1 MIIYKIKVVRLLSL
15 TIMLLALLAPQ
26 NIEAQKKKKKK
37 KGDTEIPAKPVPEKA
52 KEKKISDLIKSS
64 KEIDGLFKIY
74 QDTITGSLQMVISED
89 QINKEFIHFN
99 QIANGVVDAGSFRGA
114 YGGSKV
120 FKINKY
126 FNKIEFITQNT
137 SFYFDPSNAISRS
150 KDANMSEGNMASLK
164 IEASDKEKGLY
175 LIKADDLFLKETFN
189 QLKPAKRPGTSPTA
203 FTLGNLDK
211 NKTKVSSIRNYPEN
225 TDLEIEYVYSKP
237 SVLNGGSNAVTD
249 GRNVSIKVFH
259 SLIAMPENDYEIRK
273 DDPRVGFFMTQV
285 DDKSSMTATP
295 YRDLIHRWHLKK
307 KDPNAAISEPV
318 EPITW
323 WMENST
329 PKEIRP
335 IIKQAGEQWNLAFE
349 KAGFKNAIVI
359 KEQPDDATWDAGD
372 IRYNVLRWTSSPN
385 PPFGGYG
392 PSFVNPRTGQILGAD
407 IMFEYSSLGGS
418 LRNEKLFEK
427 TALNEFYN
435 EMEDR
440 INNKEHNLYC
450 VAGQMA
456 QLDNMF
462 ASIANNT
469 FGTEEL
475 EKSKMVNEFL
485 HFLILHEMGHTLGLN
500 HNMKASQLHSL
511 IDVNNEA
518 ITTKMG
524 LIGSVM
530 DYPAVN
536 YNMDRDNQGQYW
548 TTRPGPYDAWAIQFG
563 YQTMSDEEMAELL
576 AKSTEPQLAFGND
589 ADDMRGPGKAI
600 DPRVNVSDM
609 SNDAVQY
616 SIDRIKLANEVGKEV
631 LAKYKKNESG
641 KSYQELGNS
650 YFVLTGQQAASAN
663 TISRYVGGVY
673 VDRAMN
679 GQQGSTKPYTPVERE
694 KQKKAMKALNDYV
707 FASNAFTVP
716 NDLYN
721 YIARQ
726 RRGFNFFGGPEDPK
740 IHARVLRIQKNV
752 LRHLLHPNTTQRITD
767 SELYGNKYSLSE
779 MMNDLNNAIFISDIY
794 GNINSFRQNL
804 QIEYTNMLID
814 VLTGKQKDKFTNA
827 TKSMALY
834 NLKKIRTM
842 AAPSGNIASRAH
854 KQHLRTLIDNALKEF
869 K

>member
-1 MIIYKIKVVRLLSL
+1 MIIYKIKVVRLLGL
-15 TIMLLALLAPQ
+15 TIMLLAFLAPQ

-37 KGDTEIPAKPVPEKA
+37 KGDTEMPANPDPKKET
-52 KEKKISDLIKSS
+52 EKKISDLIKSS

-164 IEASDKEKGLY
+164 IEASDKENGLY
-175 LIKADDLFLKETFN
+175 LIKADDLFLKETFD

-259 SLIAMPENDYEIRK
+259 SLIAMPENDFEIRK

-285 DDKSSMTATP
+285 NDQSSMTATP

-323 WMENST
+323 WMENTT

-450 VAGQMA
+450 VVGQMA

-511 IDVNNEA
+511 VDVNNEA

-563 YQTMSDEEMAELL
+563 YQSMSDEEMAELL

-589 ADDMRGPGKAI
+589 ADDMRRPGKAI

-609 SNDAVQY
+609 SSDAVQY
-616 SIDRIKLANEVGKEV
+616 SIDRIQLANEIGKEV

-663 TISRYVGGVY
+663 TISRYIGGVY

-721 YIARQ
+721 YLARQ
-726 RRGFNFFGGPEDPK
+726 RRGFNFFRGPEDPK

-794 GNINSFRQNL
+794 RNVNSFRQNL

-814 VLTGKQKDKFTNA
+814 ALTGKQKDKFTNA

-834 NLKKIRTM
+834 NLKKIRNM